1 MGLNWEYNSKLGII
15 EKREIEKYKKIWIS
29 QDTFMLH
36 TKKNC
41 QHLKLLTNDI
51 SWHRLQ
57 NDSAVV
63 IEENYS
69 FESFVHKYTDILICT
84 VYLQQ
89 VHVLH
94 AQCNFISILN
104 QAIHKKM
111 FVWNCRLEVS
121 RPRRQGEF
129 FFQTFSK
136 VLLIKN

>member
-29 QDTFMLH
+29 QDTFMLRVQ
-36 TKKNC
+36 KKKKLL
-41 QHLKLLTNDI
+41 HLKLLTCDI

-84 VYLQQ
+84 VYL
-89 VHVLH
+89 
-94 AQCNFISILN
+94 
-104 QAIHKKM
+104 
-111 FVWNCRLEVS
+111 
-121 RPRRQGEF
+121 
-129 FFQTFSK
+129 
-136 VLLIKN
+136 